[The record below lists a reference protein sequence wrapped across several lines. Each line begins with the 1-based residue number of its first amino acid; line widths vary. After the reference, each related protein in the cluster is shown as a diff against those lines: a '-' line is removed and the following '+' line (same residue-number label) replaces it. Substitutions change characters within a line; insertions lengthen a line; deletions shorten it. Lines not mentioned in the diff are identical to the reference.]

1 MDLLLCL
8 FTAIAAFAVAPADTT
23 IVLGS
28 HRVDLTGEGEPE
40 VLQLIGVGESLDNL
54 EVTFLITSSD
64 DTLYNRRLRSLT
76 RTIGFDAGRRVLTEA
91 EHRKFI
97 EQYES
102 FFFASS
108 KFRTPDEFMEK
119 LLQGGRAGATMIE
132 DIPDV
137 IAAQRKNAGGD
148 DSGAKR
154 VWEDIKTSGVLTFQY
169 SGGGDAVTAIAWSQ
183 LDQRFY
189 HLWHCC

>member
-1 MDLLLCL
+1 MHILLCL
-8 FTAIAAFAVAPADTT
+8 LTSIAAFGVAPADTT

-40 VLQLIGVGESLDNL
+40 VLQLIGVGKSLDNL
-54 EVTFLITSSD
+54 EVTLLITSSD

-97 EQYES
+97 EEYES

-108 KFRTPDEFMEK
+108 KFRTPDEFTEK
-119 LLQGGRAGATMIE
+119 LLPTMIE
-132 DIPDV
+132 DIPGV

-154 VWEDIKTSGVLTFQY
+154 IWEEIKTSGVLTFQY
-169 SGGGDAVTAIAWSQ
+169 SAGGDAVTAIAWSQ